1 MSTRALRI
9 VNAAKVSEFDWGT
22 DDSPPTAT
30 EQRGVFDLFAS
41 DTIAPR
47 SAMARRPETDLRR
60 PEIDPSVIE
69 RDAFAKGYAQGE
81 RAGDEAAATR
91 GEAMLRRLAQTID
104 ELGALRGELIHKSER
119 QLVQLAIA
127 IATRVIQREI
137 TLDSELLVAMARVA
151 LDRLGDTSSATIRL
165 HPEDHAAALAA
176 RGGELSTES
185 VKVVADAMV
194 SRGGC
199 YVESDFGLI
208 DLTIGAQVAEIA
220 TGLLGPDLRPG
231 LEEAG
236 DHVAAR

>member
-1 MSTRALRI
+1 MSSRAQRI
-9 VNAAKVSEFDWGT
+9 VNSVNVSRFDWGT
-22 DDSPPTAT
+22 DDSPPGAT
-30 EQRGVFDLFAS
+30 EQCGVYEIIAS
-41 DTIAPR
+41 TAIAPR
-47 SAMARRPETDLRR
+47 EPVARAPESNPATT
-60 PEIDPSVIE
+60 E
-69 RDAFAKGYAQGE
+69 RDAFTKGYAQGE
-81 RAGDEAAATR
+81 RAGAEAAATR

-104 ELGALRGELIHKSER
+104 ELGALRTELIHKSER

-185 VKVVADAMV
+185 VKVVADPIV

-199 YVESDFGLI
+199 LVESDFGLI
-208 DLTIGAQVAEIA
+208 DLTIGAQVGEIA
-220 TGLLGPDLRPG
+220 TALLGPDQPHG
-231 LEEAG
+231 VGEAG
-236 DHVAAR
+236 AHVVG

>member
-1 MSTRALRI
+1 MSSRAERV
-9 VNAAKVSEFDWGT
+9 VNAVTVSKFDWGT
-22 DDSPPTAT
+22 DDSPPSAS
-30 EQRGVFDLFAS
+30 ERRGGFDTSGLRA
-41 DTIAPR
+41 IAPR
-47 SAMARRPETDLRR
+47 ELASA
-60 PEIDPSVIE
+60 PEIDPSAIE
-69 RDAFAKGYAQGE
+69 RDAFTKGYAQGE
-81 RAGDEAAATR
+81 RAGAEAAATR

-104 ELGALRGELIHKSER
+104 ELGALRAELIHKSER

-127 IATRVIQREI
+127 IANRVIQREI

-185 VKVVADAMV
+185 VKVVADPIV

-199 YVESDFGLI
+199 LVESDFGLI
-208 DLTIGAQVAEIA
+208 DLTIGAQIAEITTA
-220 TGLLGPDLRPG
+220 LLGPDSRPG

-236 DHVAAR
+236 AHVAVR